1 RAVADGRG
9 EGGRG
14 GAGVAG
20 GPPRAPRGDRPRA
33 RPLLGAPV
41 GQPLLRV
48 AARHRRPRPRLRRRG
63 GCGPAP
69 RPGARRVR
77 VAAGRGRRR
86 APRLARAAAARPPR
100 RRPPPPGRRPARAGD
115 PSCCLSPCPTCA
127 GRRADRMTVAITV
140 TLPDDL
146 HELLIAELADL
157 GFDAFERE
165 DGAVVAYG
173 PAAVWTGV
181 AREAVEDW
189 LRARGLPEHV
199 EERTM
204 LAVNWNARWEATI
217 RPIPVGPFVI
227 APTWAEVPEE
237 HAGKTLLRIDP
248 KMSFGTGYHE
258 STRLALRF
266 LPGLVG
272 RTPGGERVL
281 DAGTGTGI
289 LAIAALRLGAREA
302 VGFDIDPWSA
312 ENAAENAALNGVA
325 DRFEVREGGI

>member
-1 RAVADGRG
+1 
-9 EGGRG
+9 
-14 GAGVAG
+14 
-20 GPPRAPRGDRPRA
+20 
-33 RPLLGAPV
+33 
-41 GQPLLRV
+41 
-48 AARHRRPRPRLRRRG
+48 
-63 GCGPAP
+63 
-69 RPGARRVR
+69 
-77 VAAGRGRRR
+77 
-86 APRLARAAAARPPR
+86 
-100 RRPPPPGRRPARAGD
+100 
-115 PSCCLSPCPTCA
+115 
-127 GRRADRMTVAITV
+127 MTVAITV

-165 DGAVVAYG
+165 DGAGVAYG
-173 PAAVWTGV
+173 PAAVWTGC

-199 EERTM
+199 EERAM

-325 DRFEVREGGI
+325 DRFEVREGGIEVVPEVGFDLAFANIHLEVLRGLVPLLAEKLAAGGRLVVAGLLTMQREPMLEVVEAAGLVLYDEATEGEWWACVVEGRKA